1 MTNLDRAEKLFLGGR
16 IKRLRRD
23 LGLNQ
28 SDMARD
34 LEVSPSYLNH
44 IERNQRP
51 ITAQVL
57 LKLARRYEL
66 DVRAFTEDPHLGQAD
81 LAEVLADPMFKDLAI
96 PRHEI
101 AAVIDHAPG
110 AAEALTRLY
119 TAFSDRR
126 RRDTLGGG
134 EAGAAER
141 ADQDEAVT
149 SPNWVRDYIQAHHNH
164 FPDLDAKGEQ
174 LARQITASPSE
185 FAAGARARLQERH
198 GIRVQVLDPE
208 TMRDWVR
215 RYDPHSRRLFLAET
229 LEEASRAFAMGYH
242 LALTEGAEELNAL
255 VEAAAAP
262 DMATRRLLKVS
273 LTNYLA
279 AALIM
284 PYEPFRALAE
294 VTGYDLSRLKS
305 SFGAS
310 FEQVCH
316 RLTTLSRPNARGVPF
331 FLLRTDAAGN
341 VSKRFASGPFPFSR
355 FGGTCPRWNIHSA
368 FKTPRR
374 IVRQIIQTRDG
385 ARYFTISRTVK
396 RVAAVD
402 GGPDDGELAIG
413 LGCELKHAR
422 KLVYARGL
430 DLETPVVTEIG
441 PTCQLC
447 DRPACRERA
456 APPLDHTLM
465 MEEWRRSVS
474 PFPFAG
480 HG

>member
-1 MTNLDRAEKLFLGGR
+1 LDRTEKLFLGGR

-23 LGLNQ
+23 LGLSQ

-44 IERNQRP
+44 MERNQRP

-66 DVRAFTEDPHLGQAD
+66 DIRAFTEDPHLGQAD

-101 AAVIDHAPG
+101 AAMVDHAPG

-119 TAFSDRR
+119 TAYADRR
-126 RRDTLGGG
+126 RREALGAASDAT
-134 EAGAAER
+134 EAGER
-141 ADQDEAVT
+141 ADQGEAVT
-149 SPNWVRDYIQAHHNH
+149 APNWVRDYIQAHANH

-174 LARQITASPSE
+174 MAREITVSPSE

-215 RYDPHSRRLFLAET
+215 RYDPHSRRLFLAESLDET
-229 LEEASRAFAMGYH
+229 SRGFAIAYH

-255 VEAAAAP
+255 VEAASAP

-279 AALIM
+279 AAVVM
-284 PYEPFRALAE
+284 PYEPFYALAE
-294 VTGYDLSRLKS
+294 ETGYDLSRLKS

-310 FEQVCH
+310 YEQVCH
-316 RLTTLSRPNARGVPF
+316 RLTTLSRPNRRGVPF

-341 VSKRFASGPFPFSR
+341 VSKRFASGAFPFSR
-355 FGGTCPRWNIHSA
+355 FGGTCPRWNIHQA

-385 ARYFTISRTVK
+385 QRYFTISRTVK

-413 LGCELKHAR
+413 LGCELKHAK
-422 KLVYARGL
+422 KLTYARGL
-430 DLETPVVTEIG
+430 DLEAPVVTEIG

-456 APPLDHTLM
+456 APPVDRTLM

-480 HG
+480 HA